1 MNHVA
6 IDLGGRESQICAR
19 SSDGTIIEE
28 RRCKTKALTSYLRG
42 MPKSRVII
50 ETCAE
55 AFAVADVA
63 LASGHEARVVPA
75 TLVRALGVGARG
87 IKNDLRDARTLS
99 EVSCRIDLPSVHIPA
114 EASRRIKT
122 ECGMREALVSART
135 QMINTVRGWLRATAA
150 QLSPGH
156 AESFAERVRSY
167 CTKHNQE
174 LPAYVELQLETIEHL
189 TAQIAK
195 ADKSLLAMAKAHPVC
210 QRLMTVPGIGPVN
223 AVRFVAT
230 VDVRDRFTNAHALES
245 YLGLTPGEDSSSDR
259 QRRTSITK
267 AGSARMRANLIQA
280 SWSLVRS
287 RPKDPIVQWFRQV
300 EHRRGKR
307 IAIVAVARKLVG
319 ILYALWRDETTYDPA
334 KTSTL
339 GVQLNEQ
346 ASQAQDAALKAGLAL
361 LEARNR

>member
-1 MNHVA
+1 MDHVA
-6 IDLGGRESQICAR
+6 IDLGGRESQICRRA
-19 SSDGTIIEE
+19 SESTIIEE
-28 RRCKTKALTSYLRG
+28 RRCKTRALPAYLEG
-42 MPKSRVII
+42 LAPARVIV

-55 AFAVADVA
+55 AFAVADAA
-63 LASGHEARVVPA
+63 LAAGHQVRVVPA

-87 IKNDLRDARTLS
+87 IKNDQRDARTLS

-114 EASRRIKT
+114 EASRQVKT
-122 ECGMREALVSART
+122 ECGMREALVSSRT
-135 QMINTVRGWLRATAA
+135 QLINTVRGWLRATVA
-150 QLSPGH
+150 QLSSGH

-167 CTKHNQE
+167 CLKHNQV
-174 LPAYVELQLETIEHL
+174 LPSYVTLQLETIEHL
-189 TAQIAK
+189 SVQIAK
-195 ADKSLLAMAKAHPVC
+195 ADKSLLAMAKANPVC

-230 VDVRDRFTNAHALES
+230 VDSRERFANAHALES

-267 AGSARMRANLIQA
+267 AGSARLRANLIQA

-307 IAIVAVARKLVG
+307 IAIVAVARKIVG
-319 ILYALWRDETTYDPA
+319 ILFALWRDGTRYEAQRAALPTETPSDEERM
-334 KTSTL
+334 
-339 GVQLNEQ
+339 EQ
-346 ASQAQDAALKAGLAL
+346 ALKL
-361 LEARNR
+361 LEAHRR